1 MDRIHI
7 DLQEGQKIWFTSD
20 LHIGHRNII
29 SFCNRPFTD
38 TRQMAEVLRENW
50 NSVVKP
56 EDYVFVL
63 GDVFWFNDSQVI
75 KKYLASLV
83 GKEIYIIKGNHDD
96 YDGYHR
102 VADPRIHLLSG
113 EATLW
118 ITGKLGHTVTELY
131 LSHCPMMTWPHR
143 PSGVPNLF
151 GHIHSTNNVG
161 SGWDAD
167 LPLWKGLQ
175 YDIGVDNNEYTPI
188 ELDEVFR
195 KLEEDR
201 K

>member
-75 KKYLASLV
+75 KKYLASL
-83 GKEIYIIKGNHDD
+83 
-96 YDGYHR
+96 
-102 VADPRIHLLSG
+102 S
-113 EATLW
+113 
-118 ITGKLGHTVTELY
+118 
-131 LSHCPMMTWPHR
+131 
-143 PSGVPNLF
+143 
-151 GHIHSTNNVG
+151 
-161 SGWDAD
+161 
-167 LPLWKGLQ
+167 
-175 YDIGVDNNEYTPI
+175 
-188 ELDEVFR
+188 
-195 KLEEDR
+195 
-201 K
+201 